1 MPTVQVHDQ
10 TLYYEAYGPLKGIP
24 VLLMHGWMQVGR
36 DLLALADSLIGR
48 GLRVFL
54 PDLPGYG
61 RSTPPLRR
69 FTPDFYVRD
78 AQYMGGFLNALQLH
92 EAHIIGYSDGGEVA
106 LLMPILFPAHCR
118 SVAAWAAIGA
128 YDAGFAEHVLHDM
141 PRLAPSPAQ
150 RARHPG
156 QAVESWQGEWI
167 QAVTAL
173 VKNGGDLS
181 LSRAREIVC
190 PLLLMVGEHDPL
202 NPVAS
207 ARRFVDAAG
216 PRATLKV
223 FDGATHEIHDQ
234 QPGRFVA
241 ALLEFLRSAG

>member
-1 MPTVQVHDQ
+1 MPTLQVHDQ
-10 TLYYEAYGPLKGIP
+10 TLYYETYGPPKGAV

-48 GLRVFL
+48 GFRVVL

-61 RSTPPLRR
+61 RSAPPPRR
-69 FTPDFYVRD
+69 FPPDFYFRD
-78 AQYMGGFLNALQLH
+78 AQYMGAFLKALQI
-92 EAHIIGYSDGGEVA
+92 EQAHVVGYSDGGEVA
-106 LLMPILFPAHCR
+106 LLMPILFPRLCR

-128 YDAGFAEHVLHDM
+128 YDAAFVDYIQRQM
-141 PRLAPSPAQ
+141 PRLAPSPGQ

-156 QAVESWQGEWI
+156 QPVENWQGEWI
-167 QAVTAL
+167 GAVTSL
-173 VKNGGDLS
+173 VRSGGDLS
-181 LSRAREIVC
+181 LSRAGEIAC

-207 ARRFVDAAG
+207 ARRFVEAVGAH
-216 PRATLKV
+216 ATLKV
-223 FDGATHEIHDQ
+223 FDGAGHEIHDQ

-241 ALLEFLRSAG
+241 ALLEFLRGA

>member
-1 MPTVQVHDQ
+1 MPTLQVHDQ
-10 TLYYEAYGPLKGIP
+10 SLYYEVYGPQKGIP

-36 DLLALADSLIGR
+36 DMLALADSLIGR
-48 GLRVFL
+48 GFRVYL

-61 RSTPPLRR
+61 RSTPPPRR
-69 FTPDFYVRD
+69 FTPDFYFRD
-78 AQYMGGFLNALQLH
+78 AQYMGGFLDALRL
-92 EAHIIGYSDGGEVA
+92 ENAHIVGYSDGGEVA
-106 LLMPILFPAHCR
+106 LLMPILFPAQCR

-128 YDAGFAEHVLHDM
+128 YDADFAAYVQHDM

-156 QAVESWQGEWI
+156 QPTEKWQAEWI
-167 QAVTAL
+167 EAITTI
-173 VKNGGDLS
+173 VKGGGDLS
-181 LSRAREIVC
+181 LSRAGEIVC

-207 ARRFVDAAG
+207 ARRFVEAVG
-216 PRATLKV
+216 SRATLKV

-241 ALLEFLRSAG
+241 TLLEFLRNA